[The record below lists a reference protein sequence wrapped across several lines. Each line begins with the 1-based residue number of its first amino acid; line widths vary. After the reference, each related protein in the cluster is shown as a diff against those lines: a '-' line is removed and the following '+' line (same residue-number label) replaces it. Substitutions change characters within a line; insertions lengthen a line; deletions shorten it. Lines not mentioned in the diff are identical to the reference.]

1 MLAKIYDGKFDV
13 KYLHDLFDIL
23 QSKLNYKACNVANVN
38 SWPYGT
44 EGSHRLF
51 GSSIFR
57 RNHPN
62 IITYLDNENAPIFFE
77 LFEHLCKLLELD
89 SKSVYLDRIDVNL
102 QHSGCDG
109 TLHRDSNGPT
119 DDSRY
124 TIMVMPNPIWEN
136 EWGGKF
142 QIFSMDK
149 TEMLEEYDYVPGRII
164 VFPSHYPHRGL
175 GPTKEYLYR
184 YSIVFGLIP

>member
-1 MLAKIYDGKFDV
+1 MLAKIYDDKFDV
-13 KYLHDLFDIL
+13 KYLHDIFSIL
-23 QSKLNYKACNVANVN
+23 QGKLRYKACNVANKT
-38 SWPYGT
+38 SWPYRQ

-51 GSSIFR
+51 GSSIFS

-62 IITYLDNENAPIFFE
+62 IITYLDNENAPVFFE
-77 LFEHLCKLLELD
+77 LFEYLCKLLELD
-89 SKSVYLDRIDVNL
+89 SKGVYLERIDVNL

-109 TLHRDSNGPT
+109 TLHRDSNGAT

-124 TIMVMPNPIWEN
+124 TIMVMPNPTWEK

-149 TEMLEEYDYVPGRII
+149 TEMLEEYEYVPGRII

-175 GPTKEYLYR
+175 GSVKEYLYR
-184 YSIVFGLIP
+184 YSIVFGIIP